1 MTALVLM
8 MLTYPKK
15 AKSKL
20 GGFFYNVGRAILII
34 FCCRFLMLGK
44 FLANILPLIHFGLI
58 KYFGLLYMNNSYAVK
73 KTIVLGLHLR
83 RQSIIIYVVHMLYTA
98 CSIIVSTKLELQIYF
113 LSDVPRELEVV
124 RIPIL
129 LDSHLR
135 NIIFFFLCFFLTSF

>member
-1 MTALVLM
+1 MGLGTYHFTRMDDPQLELCYYWAVTALVLM

-83 RQSIIIYVVHMLYTA
+83 
-98 CSIIVSTKLELQIYF
+98 
-113 LSDVPRELEVV
+113 
-124 RIPIL
+124 
-129 LDSHLR
+129 
-135 NIIFFFLCFFLTSF
+135 